1 MNDRTVHARYPGMEI
16 VRYDR
21 AGKWYFE
28 PLDSSLSRQ
37 KVTVK
42 QAADAAV
49 WARGYY
55 NEGAHI
61 FTNRHGGTTFDR
73 LVTCAGTQQDMSG
86 CEEGGV

>member
-1 MNDRTVHARYPGMEI
+1 MTNNDRTVHARYPGMEI

-37 KVTVK
+37 KVTVHE
-42 QAADAAV
+42 AAANAV

-61 FTNRHGGTTFDR
+61 FLSKCGGTTFDR
-73 LVTCAGTQQDMSG
+73 LVRAEQ
-86 CEEGGV
+86 